1 MKALS
6 VQEAMPL
13 PTLHMKEDRFL
24 GPGILTQD
32 LQEPT
37 VGLLRSGVGLGEGA
51 PTHTPLRARACEP
64 THCLSVPLTLAP
76 WPSTLLFMASLH
88 PLTVYSPPALGS
100 LVIQNREW
108 FASHI
113 R

>member
-13 PTLHMKEDRFL
+13 PTLHMKANRFL

-37 VGLLRSGVGLGEGA
+37 VGLLRSGVGLGGA
-51 PTHTPLRARACEP
+51 PTHTPLRARACVRAH
-64 THCLSVPLTLAP
+64 TLSLSSPYACSLA
-76 WPSTLLFMASLH
+76 
-88 PLTVYSPPALGS
+88 
-100 LVIQNREW
+100 
-108 FASHI
+108 
-113 R
+113 